1 MAKLHVLPIF
11 NSRMDQNLQIYRVR
25 REVRINPWV
34 FWKNFQ
40 TSLLFL
46 HIYPCFSGET
56 WCQNPFYFGLLD
68 LSGVLSLRLHSNC
81 SHKHGPFVFQISLPF
96 FSSKDLILLY
106 FVQVAWLVFHVHP
119 PCCSSELTLQL
130 HSQCLILLFILPFFH
145 FTFSWNSGPALPDL
159 LLLS

>member
-11 NSRMDQNLQIYRVR
+11 NSRMDQNLQIYGVR
-25 REVRINPWV
+25 REVRIHSWV

-46 HIYPCFSGET
+46 HIFPCFSGET

-96 FSSKDLILLY
+96 FSSKDLILY
-106 FVQVAWLVFHVHP
+106 FVRVAWIVFHVHP
-119 PCCSSELTLQL
+119 PCGSLQL
-130 HSQCLILLFILPFFH
+130 HSQCLLLLFILSFFH
-145 FTFSWNSGPALPDL
+145 FTFTSKSGPALPDL